1 VKYDTAE
8 AFRAALDQRIRNEA
22 TTTGL
27 PVMRLRKRVAFE
39 RFLARLAIA
48 EPGSWVLKGAF
59 ALELRLGVRTRTTK
73 DIDLAGAEDEQ
84 TATTQLIAAQAILV
98 PGRSE
103 PRLTRSG
110 RS

>member
-1 VKYDTAE
+1 MKYDTAE

-48 EPGSWVLKGAF
+48 EPGS
-59 ALELRLGVRTRTTK
+59 
-73 DIDLAGAEDEQ
+73 
-84 TATTQLIAAQAILV
+84 
-98 PGRSE
+98 
-103 PRLTRSG
+103 
-110 RS
+110 

>member
-1 VKYDTAE
+1 MKYDTAE

-48 EPGSWVLKGAF
+48 EPGNWVLKGHS
-59 ALELRLGVRTRTTK
+59 RLSCDSACGHEPYAMCGSCAVSTHSQYGSQS
-73 DIDLAGAEDEQ
+73 DNSG
-84 TATTQLIAAQAILV
+84 LILIPLNRFPRAKS
-98 PGRSE
+98 RS
-103 PRLTRSG
+103 
-110 RS
+110 